1 MNQLSLFDP
10 PKDERPREINLEQL
24 RRHLHNELYILR
36 RADVMPWSEQKQTF
50 KTKDFYYYSGPFP
63 EAERLALVEEFER
76 HMARL
81 KAGAGQAA

>member
-1 MNQLSLFDP
+1 MNQPSLFDP

-36 RADVMPWSEQKQTF
+36 RADVMPWSAQKLSF

-76 HMARL
+76 KMARL